1 MSLGVGE
8 RLHSRLNTVVK
19 YFSKGE
25 GTFPGMKSTT
35 TRHREAHRAREWGLR
50 LGVWDVGLRF
60 SFGLRVRASG
70 LEASRVLSEDSFSYI
85 KTSRGTTYTGDP
97 DLPTNAQDAAVPTWY
112 CFGFRD
118 VGAS

>member
-1 MSLGVGE
+1 MQNANDPLAE
-8 RLHSRLNTVVK
+8 ARR
-19 YFSKGE
+19 
-25 GTFPGMKSTT
+25 GTGMKSTT

-50 LGVWDVGLRF
+50 LGVWDLGLRF